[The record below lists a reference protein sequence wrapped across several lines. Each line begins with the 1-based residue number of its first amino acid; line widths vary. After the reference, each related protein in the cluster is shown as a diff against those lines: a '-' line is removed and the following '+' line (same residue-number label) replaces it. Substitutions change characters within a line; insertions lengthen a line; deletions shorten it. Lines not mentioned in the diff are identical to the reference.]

1 MTRIQPKSRTLATID
16 CAATLREAADRMR
29 RDAVGTL
36 MVTKA
41 GRPAGL
47 LTDRDLLVRGV
58 VARRDAARD
67 TVDQVMSQPLLTASA
82 DEPLERLV
90 ERMAEHGVRRLPLV
104 TSGGEPAGMVSLDDV
119 VVALANELDAVA
131 AAFRRSDWDAQ
142 RRRRWARPRGWL
154 QRRLGRA
161 LARSR
166 RGRTA
171 LRRAW
176 ARLAQ

>member
-16 CAATLREAADRMR
+16 CAATLREAAERMR
-29 RDAVGTL
+29 RDAVGAL
-36 MVTKA
+36 VVTKA
-41 GRPAGL
+41 GRPTGL

-58 VARRDAARD
+58 VPRRDAARD
-67 TVDQVMSQPLLTASA
+67 TVDQVMSHPLLTASA

-90 ERMAEHGVRRLPLV
+90 ECMKQHGVRRLPLV
-104 TSGGEPAGMVSLDDV
+104 AGGELAGMVSLDDV
-119 VVALANELDAVA
+119 VVALANELDAIA

-142 RRRRWARPRGWL
+142 RRRRWARPRAWL
-154 QRRLGRA
+154 QHRIGRA
-161 LARSR
+161 AAQTRHAVA
-166 RGRTA
+166 A